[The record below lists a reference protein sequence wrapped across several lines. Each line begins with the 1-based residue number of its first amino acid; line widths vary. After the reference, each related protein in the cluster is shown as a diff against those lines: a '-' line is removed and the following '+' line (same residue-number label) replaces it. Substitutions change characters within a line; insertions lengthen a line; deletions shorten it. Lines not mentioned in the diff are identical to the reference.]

1 MKSFSGKIIAIKM
14 KKTKVAMNLLV
25 HLDFIIFH
33 LINIE
38 TYSFWYDYV
47 KIDIV
52 RELNCIILM

>member
-14 KKTKVAMNLLV
+14 KKTKVAMNLPV

-33 LINIE
+33 LINRE

-52 RELNCIILM
+52 RESNCIILM